1 MRWTTDSDEQLS
13 VLWRTY
19 FPSTFWISLAV
30 PVRTY
35 HYLMCM
41 SDRPE
46 SSQEIRCLHVEVT
59 VDWKELLSSQS
70 SKQLT
75 DGGLSTSGE
84 GAGAHTKHMTLDI
97 YVYKK
102 KKRIC
107 TVNMKTWLSQICTL
121 WGCYSSGVRA
131 DQSRSWTPKMLPNV
145 FSGWMCVNVR

>member
-1 MRWTTDSDEQLS
+1 
-13 VLWRTY
+13 
-19 FPSTFWISLAV
+19 
-30 PVRTY
+30 
-35 HYLMCM
+35 M

-97 YVYKK
+97 YVLKK
-102 KKRIC
+102 KTYMHSKHED
-107 TVNMKTWLSQICTL
+107 MTL
-121 WGCYSSGVRA
+121 TNLYIMG
-131 DQSRSWTPKMLPNV
+131 LL
-145 FSGWMCVNVR
+145 